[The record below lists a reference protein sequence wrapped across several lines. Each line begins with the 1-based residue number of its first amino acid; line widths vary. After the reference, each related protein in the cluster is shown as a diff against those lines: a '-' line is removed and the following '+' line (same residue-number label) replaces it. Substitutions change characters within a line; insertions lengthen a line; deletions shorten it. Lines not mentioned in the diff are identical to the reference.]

1 VYKYDVHFYL
11 KQEKASIEQTRNFGY
26 IYENRRENYSFREN
40 VQQWKL
46 GKSEN
51 MDSVLRIKIRKSV
64 SWKNK
69 LETSA

>member
-51 MDSVLRIKIRKSV
+51 MESVLRIKIRKSV